1 MAFSVDALVCRYHTH
16 QSDWNAKFLEELPCQ
31 RVPGNHDDTFSNAW
45 LVGGY
50 LWVYMESHTL
60 LVCKHTDACTTCN
73 IMYMYMYMIY
83 MYMYIVNVLTQACTL
98 TLTLTY
104 TYTHTWYTFLIV
116 AATL

>member
-31 RVPGNHDDTFSNAW
+31 REPGNHDDTFSNAW

-73 IMYMYMYMIY
+73 IMYMIY